1 MARRGRRLLRAV
13 PITLSLG
20 LSGLSVWV
28 TSSSAFSVPEGELT
42 AAGQTVL
49 QVDGQTTAAFD
60 VGGLAPGAFGE
71 RCLVVSAG
79 QPERGPVLLYLTE
92 VAPASTLAAHLRI
105 TVEVGRGGS
114 FGSCRGFGGDVVARG
129 SLAALAA
136 AHHSLRT
143 GLGAWTPLASASGA
157 TSSRTYRITYTLD
170 PSAPNSVAGTAV
182 ETTFVWDRP
191 PVA

>member
-13 PITLSLG
+13 PIALSLG

-28 TSSSAFSVPEGELT
+28 TSSSAFSGPDSEST
-42 AAGQTVL
+42 AAGPAVQ

-71 RCLVVSAG
+71 RCLVVSAA
-79 QPERGPVLLYLTE
+79 QSERGPVLLYLTD
-92 VAPASTLAAHLRI
+92 VASTSTLAAHLQV
-105 TVEVGRGGS
+105 TVEVGQGGS
-114 FGSCRGFGGDVVARG
+114 FASCTGFAGEVVARG

-136 AHHSLRT
+136 AHHDAGT
-143 GLGAWTPLASASGA
+143 GLGAWTPLASASGE

-170 PSAPNSVAGTAV
+170 PAAPNSVAGTAV
-182 ETTFVWDRP
+182 ETTFVWERHP
-191 PVA
+191 SG